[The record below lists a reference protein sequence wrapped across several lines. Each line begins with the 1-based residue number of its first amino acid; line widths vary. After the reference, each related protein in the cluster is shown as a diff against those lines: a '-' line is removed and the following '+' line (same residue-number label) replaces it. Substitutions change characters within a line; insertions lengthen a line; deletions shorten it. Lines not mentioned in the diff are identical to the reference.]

1 MGIYSSIVDYFNG
14 NNDDYDDELLQGEPR
29 NIGELGKEPNFDVIK
44 LYEDTAFVKV
54 IQDTFNTP
62 VFLVKLV
69 SNETGK
75 FIEFP
80 VGNIVRK
87 SNNDD
92 SSVIRIYRNDIM
104 FVTMRT
110 ESKTTKDDTVSETK
124 KKIEELKY
132 DFKGLRADTYPQEVD
147 NATLSLFVPYAKI
160 AYFVD
165 TLINEGILETGP
177 IRVSPNPGYGT
188 FYFHKEENK

>member
-1 MGIYSSIVDYFNG
+1 MGMYSSIVDYFNG
-14 NNDDYDDELLQGEPR
+14 NDDYDDELLPEEPR
-29 NIGELGKEPNFDVIK
+29 NIGELGKEQNFDVIK
-44 LYEDTAFVKV
+44 LYEDTAFVKA

-62 VFLVKLV
+62 AFLVKLV

-80 VGNIVRK
+80 VGNIVGK
-87 SNNDD
+87 PNNDD
-92 SSVIRIYRNDIM
+92 SSVIRIYRNDII

-165 TLINEGILETGP
+165 TLISEGILETSP
-177 IRVSPNPGYGT
+177 IRVLPNPGYGT
-188 FYFHKEENK
+188 FDFSKENK

>member
-14 NNDDYDDELLQGEPR
+14 NDDELLPEEPR
-29 NIGELGKEPNFDVIK
+29 NIGELGKESNFDVIK
-44 LYEDTAFVKV
+44 LYEDTAFVKA

-62 VFLVKLV
+62 AFLVKLV

-80 VGNIVRK
+80 VGNIVGK

-92 SSVIRIYRNDIM
+92 SSVIRIYRNDII

-165 TLINEGILETGP
+165 TLISEGILETSP
-177 IRVSPNPGYGT
+177 IRVLPNPGYGT
-188 FYFHKEENK
+188 FDFSKENK

>member
-1 MGIYSSIVDYFNG
+1 MGIYNSILEYFNG
-14 NNDDYDDELLQGEPR
+14 NNDEYDDELLPEPR
-29 NIGELGKEPNFDVIK
+29 NIGEFRKEPNFDIGV
-44 LYEDTAFVKV
+44 LYEDTAFIKA

-62 VFLVKLV
+62 EFLVKLV

-80 VGNIVRK
+80 VGNIIGK
-87 SNNDD
+87 SSNDD
-92 SSVIRIYRNDIM
+92 NSVIRIYRNDII

-110 ESKTTKDDTVSETK
+110 ESKTAKDDTVSETK

-165 TLINEGILETGP
+165 MLISEGILETNP
-177 IRVSPNPGYGT
+177 VRVLPNPGYGA
-188 FYFHKEENK
+188 FDFSKENK

>member
-1 MGIYSSIVDYFNG
+1 MGMYSSILDYFNG
-14 NNDDYDDELLQGEPR
+14 NDDYDDELLPEELR
-29 NIGELGKEPNFDVIK
+29 NIGELGKEPNFDVSK
-44 LYEDTAFVKV
+44 LYEDTAFVKA

-62 VFLVKLV
+62 AFLVKLV

-80 VGNIVRK
+80 VGNIVGK

-92 SSVIRIYRNDIM
+92 SSVIRIYRNDII

-165 TLINEGILETGP
+165 TLISEGILETSP
-177 IRVSPNPGYGT
+177 IRVLPNPGYGT
-188 FYFHKEENK
+188 FDFSKENK

>member
-1 MGIYSSIVDYFNG
+1 MGMYSSIVDYFNG
-14 NNDDYDDELLQGEPR
+14 NDDYDDELLPEEPR
-29 NIGELGKEPNFDVIK
+29 SIGELGKEPNFDVIK
-44 LYEDTAFVKV
+44 LYEDTAFVKA

-62 VFLVKLV
+62 AFLVKLV

-80 VGNIVRK
+80 VGNVIGK

-92 SSVIRIYRNDIM
+92 NSVIRIYRNDII

-110 ESKTTKDDTVSETK
+110 ESKTTKDDTISETK

-160 AYFVD
+160 SYFVD
-165 TLINEGILETGP
+165 MLINEGILETNP
-177 IRVSPNPGYGT
+177 VRVVPNPGYGT
-188 FYFHKEENK
+188 FDFSKENK

>member
-1 MGIYSSIVDYFNG
+1 MGMYSSIVDYFNG
-14 NNDDYDDELLQGEPR
+14 NNDDYDDELLPEEPR

-44 LYEDTAFVKV
+44 LYEDTAFVKA

-62 VFLVKLV
+62 AFLVKLV

-80 VGNIVRK
+80 VGNIVGK

-92 SSVIRIYRNDIM
+92 SSFIRIYRNDII

-165 TLINEGILETGP
+165 TLINEGILETSP
-177 IRVSPNPGYGT
+177 IRVLPNPGYGT
-188 FYFHKEENK
+188 FDFSKENK

>member
-1 MGIYSSIVDYFNG
+1 MGMYSSIMDYFNG
-14 NNDDYDDELLQGEPR
+14 NDDYDDELLPEELPR
-29 NIGELGKEPNFDVIK
+29 NIGELGKEPNFDIPK
-44 LYEDTAFVKV
+44 LYEDIAFVKA

-62 VFLVKLV
+62 AFLVKLV

-80 VGNIVRK
+80 VGNIVGK
-87 SNNDD
+87 SSNDD
-92 SSVIRIYRNDIM
+92 SSVIRIYRNDII

-165 TLINEGILETGP
+165 TLINEGILETNP
-177 IRVSPNPGYGT
+177 VRILPNPGYGT
-188 FYFHKEENK
+188 FDFSKENK

>member
-1 MGIYSSIVDYFNG
+1 MGMYSSIVDYFNG
-14 NNDDYDDELLQGEPR
+14 NDDYDDELLPEEPR
-29 NIGELGKEPNFDVIK
+29 NIGELVKEPNFDVIK
-44 LYEDTAFVKV
+44 LYEDIAFVKA

-62 VFLVKLV
+62 AFLVKLL

-80 VGNIVRK
+80 VGNIVGK

-92 SSVIRIYRNDIM
+92 GSVIRIYRNDII

-165 TLINEGILETGP
+165 TLVNEGILETSP
-177 IRVSPNPGYGT
+177 IKVLPNPGYGS
-188 FYFHKEENK
+188 FDFSKENK

>member
-1 MGIYSSIVDYFNG
+1 MSMYSSILDYFNG
-14 NNDDYDDELLQGEPR
+14 NNDEYDDELLPEEPR
-29 NIGELGKEPNFDVIK
+29 NIGEFDKEPNFDLNK
-44 LYEDTAFVKV
+44 LYEDTAFIKA

-62 VFLVKLV
+62 AFLVKLV

-80 VGNIVRK
+80 VGNVIGK

-92 SSVIRIYRNDIM
+92 SSVIRIYRNDII
-104 FVTMRT
+104 FITMRT

-165 TLINEGILETGP
+165 MLINEGILETNP
-177 IRVSPNPGYGT
+177 VRVVPNPGYGA
-188 FYFHKEENK
+188 FDFSKENK

>member
-1 MGIYSSIVDYFNG
+1 MSMYSSILDYFNG
-14 NNDDYDDELLQGEPR
+14 NNDEYDDELFPEEPR
-29 NIGELGKEPNFDVIK
+29 NIGEFGKEPNFDLNK
-44 LYEDTAFVKV
+44 LYEDTAFVKA

-62 VFLVKLV
+62 AFLVKLV

-80 VGNIVRK
+80 VGNVIGK

-92 SSVIRIYRNDIM
+92 SSVIRIYRNDII
-104 FVTMRT
+104 FITMRT
-110 ESKTTKDDTVSETK
+110 DSKTTKDETVSETK

-165 TLINEGILETGP
+165 MLINEGILETNP
-177 IRVSPNPGYGT
+177 VRVVPNPGYGT
-188 FYFHKEENK
+188 FDFSKENK

>member
-1 MGIYSSIVDYFNG
+1 MGMYSSIMDYFNG
-14 NNDDYDDELLQGEPR
+14 NDDYDDELLPEELPR
-29 NIGELGKEPNFDVIK
+29 NIGELGKEPNFDIPK
-44 LYEDTAFVKV
+44 LYEDIAFVKA

-62 VFLVKLV
+62 AFLVKLV

-80 VGNIVRK
+80 VGNIVGK
-87 SNNDD
+87 SSNDD
-92 SSVIRIYRNDIM
+92 SSVIRIYRNDII

-165 TLINEGILETGP
+165 TLINEGILETNP
-177 IRVSPNPGYGT
+177 VRVLPNPGYGT
-188 FYFHKEENK
+188 FDFSKENK

>member
-1 MGIYSSIVDYFNG
+1 MGIYNSILEYFNG
-14 NNDDYDDELLQGEPR
+14 NNDDYDNELLPELR
-29 NIGELGKEPNFDVIK
+29 NIGELGKEPNFDISA
-44 LYEDTAFVKV
+44 LYEDTAFVKA

-62 VFLVKLV
+62 EFLVKLV

-80 VGNIVRK
+80 VGNIIGK
-87 SNNDD
+87 SNSDD
-92 SSVIRIYRNDIM
+92 SSVIRIYRNDII

-132 DFKGLRADTYPQEVD
+132 DFKGLRADIYPQEVD
-147 NATLSLFVPYAKI
+147 NATLNLFVPYAKI

-165 TLINEGILETGP
+165 MLISEGILETDP
-177 IRVSPNPGYGT
+177 VRVLPNPGYGA
-188 FYFHKEENK
+188 FDFSKENKQ

>member
-1 MGIYSSIVDYFNG
+1 MGMYSSIVDYFNG
-14 NNDDYDDELLQGEPR
+14 NDDYEDELLPEEPR
-29 NIGELGKEPNFDVIK
+29 NIGKLGKEPNFDVIK
-44 LYEDTAFVKV
+44 LYEDTAFVKA

-62 VFLVKLV
+62 AFLVKLV

-80 VGNIVRK
+80 VGNIVGK
-87 SNNDD
+87 PNNDD
-92 SSVIRIYRNDIM
+92 SSVIRIYRNDII

-165 TLINEGILETGP
+165 MLINEGILETNP
-177 IRVSPNPGYGT
+177 VRVVPNPGYGT
-188 FYFHKEENK
+188 FDFSKENK

>member
-1 MGIYSSIVDYFNG
+1 MGMYSSIVDYFNG
-14 NNDDYDDELLQGEPR
+14 NDDYEDELLPEEPR

-44 LYEDTAFVKV
+44 LYEDTAFVKA

-62 VFLVKLV
+62 AFLVKLV

-80 VGNIVRK
+80 VGNIVGK
-87 SNNDD
+87 PNNDD
-92 SSVIRIYRNDIM
+92 SSVIRIYRNDII

-124 KKIEELKY
+124 KKI
-132 DFKGLRADTYPQEVD
+132 GA
-147 NATLSLFVPYAKI
+147 
-160 AYFVD
+160 
-165 TLINEGILETGP
+165 
-177 IRVSPNPGYGT
+177 
-188 FYFHKEENK
+188 

>member
-1 MGIYSSIVDYFNG
+1 MSMYSSILDYFNG
-14 NNDDYDDELLQGEPR
+14 NNDEYDDELFPEEPR
-29 NIGELGKEPNFDVIK
+29 NIGEFGKEPNFDLNK
-44 LYEDTAFVKV
+44 LYEDTAFVKA

-62 VFLVKLV
+62 AFLVKLV

-80 VGNIVRK
+80 VGNVIGK

-92 SSVIRIYRNDIM
+92 SSVIRIYRNDII
-104 FVTMRT
+104 FITMRT

-165 TLINEGILETGP
+165 MLINEGILETNP
-177 IRVSPNPGYGT
+177 VRVVPNPGYGT
-188 FYFHKEENK
+188 FDFSKENK

>member
-1 MGIYSSIVDYFNG
+1 MGIYNSILEYFNG
-14 NNDDYDDELLQGEPR
+14 NNDEYDELLPELR
-29 NIGELGKEPNFDVIK
+29 NIGEFRKEPNFDISV
-44 LYEDTAFVKV
+44 LYDNTAFIKA

-62 VFLVKLV
+62 EFLVKLV

-80 VGNIVRK
+80 VGNIIGK
-87 SNNDD
+87 SNSDD
-92 SSVIRIYRNDIM
+92 SSVIRIYRNDII

-132 DFKGLRADTYPQEVD
+132 DFKGLRADIYPQEVD
-147 NATLSLFVPYAKI
+147 NATLNLFVPYAKI

-165 TLINEGILETGP
+165 MLISEGILETDP
-177 IRVSPNPGYGT
+177 VRVLPNPGYGA
-188 FYFHKEENK
+188 FDFSKENKQ

>member
-1 MGIYSSIVDYFNG
+1 MSMYSSILDYFNG
-14 NNDDYDDELLQGEPR
+14 NNDDYDDELLPEESR
-29 NIGELGKEPNFDVIK
+29 NIGEFGKEPNFDLNK
-44 LYEDTAFVKV
+44 LYEDTAFVKA

-62 VFLVKLV
+62 AFLVKLV

-80 VGNIVRK
+80 VGNVIGK

-92 SSVIRIYRNDIM
+92 SSVIRIYRNDII
-104 FVTMRT
+104 FITMRT

-165 TLINEGILETGP
+165 MLINEGILETNP
-177 IRVSPNPGYGT
+177 VRVVPNPGYGT
-188 FYFHKEENK
+188 FDFSKENK

>member
-1 MGIYSSIVDYFNG
+1 MGMYSSILDYFNG
-14 NNDDYDDELLQGEPR
+14 NDDYDDELLPEESR
-29 NIGELGKEPNFDVIK
+29 NIGELGKEPNFDIPK
-44 LYEDTAFVKV
+44 LYEDTAFVKA

-62 VFLVKLV
+62 AFLVKLV

-80 VGNIVRK
+80 VGNIVGK
-87 SNNDD
+87 PNNDD
-92 SSVIRIYRNDIM
+92 SSVIRIYRNDII

-165 TLINEGILETGP
+165 TLINEGILETSP
-177 IRVSPNPGYGT
+177 IRVLPNPGYGT
-188 FYFHKEENK
+188 FDFSKENK

>member
-1 MGIYSSIVDYFNG
+1 MGMYSSIMDYFNG
-14 NNDDYDDELLQGEPR
+14 NDDYDDELLPEELPR
-29 NIGELGKEPNFDVIK
+29 NIGELGKEPNFDVSK
-44 LYEDTAFVKV
+44 LYEDIAFVKA

-62 VFLVKLV
+62 AFLVKLV

-80 VGNIVRK
+80 VGNIVGK
-87 SNNDD
+87 SSNDD
-92 SSVIRIYRNDIM
+92 SSVIRIYRNDII

-165 TLINEGILETGP
+165 TLINEGILETNP
-177 IRVSPNPGYGT
+177 VRVLPNPGYGT
-188 FYFHKEENK
+188 FDFSKENK

>member
-1 MGIYSSIVDYFNG
+1 MGMYSSIIDYFNG
-14 NNDDYDDELLQGEPR
+14 NDNYDDELFPEEPR
-29 NIGELGKEPNFDVIK
+29 NIGELGKEPNFDVPK
-44 LYEDTAFVKV
+44 LYEDTAFVKA

-62 VFLVKLV
+62 AFLVKLV

-80 VGNIVRK
+80 VGNIVGK
-87 SNNDD
+87 PNNDD
-92 SSVIRIYRNDIM
+92 SSVIRIYRNDII

-165 TLINEGILETGP
+165 TLISEGILETSP
-177 IRVSPNPGYGT
+177 IRVLPNPGYGT
-188 FYFHKEENK
+188 FDFSKENK

>member
-1 MGIYSSIVDYFNG
+1 MGMYSSIVDYFNG
-14 NNDDYDDELLQGEPR
+14 NDDYDDELFPEEPR

-44 LYEDTAFVKV
+44 LYEDTAFVKA

-62 VFLVKLV
+62 AFLVKLL

-80 VGNIVRK
+80 VGNIIGK

-92 SSVIRIYRNDIM
+92 SSVIRIYRNDII

-132 DFKGLRADTYPQEVD
+132 DFKGLRADTYPQEVN

-165 TLINEGILETGP
+165 TLVNEGILETSP
-177 IRVSPNPGYGT
+177 IKVLPNPGYGS
-188 FYFHKEENK
+188 FDFSKENK